1 MAGRVC
7 TVPLVFFQ
15 QQDDFSHAYWS
26 RTMVNKSTDHGN
38 DVMVASHFAV
48 KLLAHDSWLHLSFEH
63 FDIFSMVDKS
73 IEIVVYLLNG
83 AERRVLL

>member
-1 MAGRVC
+1 
-7 TVPLVFFQ
+7 
-15 QQDDFSHAYWS
+15 
-26 RTMVNKSTDHGN
+26 MVNKSTDYGN

-63 FDIFSMVDKS
+63 FDIISMVDKS

-83 AERRVLL
+83 A